1 MSANIGKVV
10 GVNGNLLKVEF
21 ENPVILNEVAY
32 ARLSGTELRLKAEV
46 IRIRGNIAE
55 LQVFED
61 TTGLKIADDVEF
73 TGDLLSV
80 ELGPGLDEGRGAVVG
95 RWWVPFTMK
104 YYFVWQIDFP
114 AARQTE
120 KFEGSKEFNV
130 VKPCLRN
137 LSAPADLR

>member
-21 ENPVILNEVAY
+21 EKPVILNEVAY

-61 TTGLKIADDVEF
+61 TTGLKVGI
-73 TGDLLSV
+73 
-80 ELGPGLDEGRGAVVG
+80 PGMV
-95 RWWVPFTMK
+95 
-104 YYFVWQIDFP
+104 
-114 AARQTE
+114 
-120 KFEGSKEFNV
+120 SK
-130 VKPCLRN
+130 
-137 LSAPADLR
+137 